1 VTRALTAFDSF
12 PLLEGPPER
21 LIRLKRAEEG
31 GLASPFFAKLP
42 CSALFSSGLPSPIV
56 SPLKML
62 RKRRFMSEYTLFSE
76 GFVLRVELIHRF
88 LSAFASLNQPVVAPL
103 ILYLDLCI
111 ILI

>member
-1 VTRALTAFDSF
+1 MGEKNDYITDFRPYYCTALNLQGGWFSASVAA
-12 PLLEGPPER
+12 R
-21 LIRLKRAEEG
+21 L
-31 GLASPFFAKLP
+31 
-42 CSALFSSGLPSPIV
+42 V

-76 GFVLRVELIHRF
+76 GFVLRVELIHHF
-88 LSAFASLNQPVVAPL
+88 LSAFASLNQPVVAPI